1 MSLPLLVA
9 AASLTQPNALATQ
22 AMHNFG
28 ACVVREGTAGPRELL
43 AMDFGT
49 KEYQRKL
56 RSLAKGHGR
65 CAPGSTIGF
74 EGILFSGAL
83 AEALIERE
91 VPSDSLAPRL
101 AYDPARAPL
110 AARSAAEEMAL
121 CTVLQAPKATAAL
134 FETQPATAAET
145 EAMRPIGP
153 VLTEC
158 LKKDMKVELNKP
170 GLRSLLALAAYR
182 IVSQRGGVVQ

>member
-1 MSLPLLVA
+1 
-9 AASLTQPNALATQ
+9 
-22 AMHNFG
+22 MHNFG
-28 ACVVREGTAGPRELL
+28 ACVVREGSAGPRELL

-49 KEYQRKL
+49 KEHDRKL

-65 CAPGSTIGF
+65 CVPGSTIGF
-74 EGILFSGAL
+74 GGVLFSGAL
-83 AEALIERE
+83 AEALVERD
-91 VPSDSLAPRL
+91 VPSESLASRL

-110 AARSAAEEMAL
+110 VARSVTEEMAL
-121 CTVLQAPKATAAL
+121 CTVLKTPKATAAL
-134 FETQPATAAET
+134 FETQPATAEET

-182 IVSQRGGVVQ
+182 IVSQRGGVAQ